1 MPIVFTA
8 NLDGS
13 EATRYFP
20 VPLAIYYLRQSGA
33 HAEASTTAKDEEAR
47 FKESLLAVLFASLFA
62 EAFANEMAESRLRGD
77 DLEHFLWL
85 NGKYKKQKGASGVTW
100 KIKLLFSLYWS
111 VNLSADQSP
120 LKEIDEVFRLRNELV
135 HYTPTKAAGKAH
147 MTSGEKSS
155 VEGGV
160 VMRFDLT
167 NQATRIE
174 VPVVARIDA
183 RQAVNSYNAVL
194 RIAKRWN
201 AEADAPPD
209 ALATFREL

>member
-1 MPIVFTA
+1 MPVVFRA

-20 VPLAIYYLRQSGA
+20 VPLATYYLRQSA
-33 HAEASTTAKDEEAR
+33 VHAAAATMAKDAEPKL
-47 FKESLLAVLFASLFA
+47 KESLLAVLFASLFA
-62 EAFANEMAESRLRGD
+62 EAFANEMAENRLRGD
-77 DLEHFLWL
+77 DLKQFLWL
-85 NGKYKKQKGASGVTW
+85 RGKYKKKEGASGVTW

-111 VNLSADQSP
+111 VNLPADQSP

-135 HYTPTKAAGKAH
+135 HYTPTKAAGKAY
-147 MTSGEKSS
+147 MPSGEKSS

-160 VMRFDLT
+160 VMGFDFT
-167 NQATRIE
+167 KEPTRIE
-174 VPVVARIDA
+174 PPVVARLDA
-183 RQAVNSYNAVL
+183 DQAVSSYNAVL

-201 AEADAPPD
+201 IEADAPPD